1 MKTLAIVI
9 ATKDRPNEL
18 QRLLFNL
25 KEQSRRPDAVV
36 IVDASPMPNA
46 GLGAFRGGFPLTYIH
61 HPFPS
66 AAEQRNVGIRTLH
79 PDTSVVGILD
89 DDVALADGALEA
101 VAHFWEDAP
110 TDVAGCGCNWLNFT
124 PTPGRILKESRLF
137 EWLGIYSRVKGRV
150 TPSGWHTL
158 IGTVDKDLWVEWLPI
173 GASFW
178 RKAIFDTFS
187 FDPFF
192 TGYSYL
198 EDLDFTYSVSRKR
211 RLVALERAGFEH
223 HHSETARID
232 LFRFGRIEVRN
243 RLYFVKKH
251 GLSLGRCHLGL
262 FVRMLMTLYFFAA
275 KRDRRDLQRA
285 MGNLATFGETIFR
298 RRQSRSL
305 FSNAGED
312 SNHAR

>member
-1 MKTLAIVI
+1 MNTLAIVI
-9 ATKDRPNEL
+9 ATKDRPEEL
-18 QRLLFNL
+18 ERLLLNL

-36 IVDASPMPNA
+36 IVDASPKPNT

-66 AAEQRNVGIRTLH
+66 AAEQRNVGIRTLS
-79 PDTSVVGILD
+79 PDTSIVGILD
-89 DDVALADGALEA
+89 DDVMLATDALKNMIE
-101 VAHFWEDAP
+101 FWRHAP
-110 TDVAGCGCNWLNFT
+110 ADVAGCGCNWLNFS

-211 RLVALERAGFEH
+211 RLVVLERAGFEH
-223 HHSETARID
+223 HHSETGRID

-251 GLSLGRCHLGL
+251 GLSIGRCRLGL
-262 FVRMLMTLYFFAA
+262 LIRMAMSLVFFAM
-275 KRDRRDLQRA
+275 KQDRNELLRA
-285 MGNLATFGETIFR
+285 MGNVAAFWGTFLGK
-298 RRQSRSL
+298 SHGVAPS
-305 FSNAGED
+305 SNVCGGCND
-312 SNHAR
+312 AR